1 MNAYERMLEV
11 MRKQG
16 KKDNP
21 ASIEIAYVS
30 DGQVIHHGQKL
41 DKDDYLIT
49 EGLSLK
55 NGDKVM
61 IVQINDEEYVVICKV
76 VSA

>member
-30 DGQVIHHGQKL
+30 DGQSIMDRNWTK
-41 DKDDYLIT
+41 
-49 EGLSLK
+49 
-55 NGDKVM
+55 M
-61 IVQINDEEYVVICKV
+61 II
-76 VSA
+76 

>member
-30 DGQVIHHGQKL
+30 DGQVIHHGQK
-41 DKDDYLIT
+41 DDYLIT

-55 NGDKVM
+55 NGDKVL

>member
-1 MNAYERMLEV
+1 MVTMQNIGCREGESCNERIWKNVRSYEKTR
-11 MRKQG
+11 

-55 NGDKVM
+55 MEIKFWS
-61 IVQINDEEYVVICKV
+61 YR
-76 VSA
+76 

>member
-1 MNAYERMLEV
+1 MNGCERILEV

-21 ASIEIAYVS
+21 ASIETAYVS

-41 DKDDYLIT
+41 DKDDYLIA

-55 NGDKVM
+55 DGDKVL
-61 IVQINDEEYVVICKV
+61 IVQISDEEYAVICKV

>member
-41 DKDDYLIT
+41 DK

-55 NGDKVM
+55 NGDKVL

>member
-21 ASIEIAYVS
+21 APIEMAHVS
-30 DGQVIHHGQKL
+30 DGQVVYHGQKL
-41 DKDDYLIT
+41 DKDDLLIA
-49 EGLSLK
+49 EGMSLK
-55 NGDKVM
+55 NGDKVL
-61 IVQINDEEYVVICKV
+61 IVQISDEEYVVVCKV
-76 VSA
+76 VSV

>member
-41 DKDDYLIT
+41 DKDDYL
-49 EGLSLK
+49 SLIHIFLDAME
-55 NGDKVM
+55 NFNID
-61 IVQINDEEYVVICKV
+61 IVV
-76 VSA
+76 